1 MMGINLD
8 GPLVS
13 LFISAF
19 VTLFVVIDPPGC
31 VPIFSSLTAGT
42 SARHRRDMALR
53 SSLIAGAVLVA
64 FALGGEA
71 FLSALGITLPAF
83 KIAGGVMVFLI
94 AIDMVFEKRTQRRE
108 SRAEGVKSAADA
120 AGKSLEA
127 EDISVFPMA
136 IPMLAGPGSIASV
149 MLLSAR
155 TGGDVA
161 KEIAVLAALLAVLL
175 LTFLS
180 LLAAGPIMK
189 LMGAKFEG
197 ALTRL
202 LGVVLAALAA
212 QFVVDGI
219 RQSFNL

>member
-1 MMGINLD
+1 MTAELTA
-8 GPLVS
+8 
-13 LFISAF
+13 LFVSAF

-31 VPIFSSLTAGT
+31 VPIFSSLTSGT
-42 SARHRRDMALR
+42 SNAHRKAMALR
-53 SSLIAGAVLVA
+53 SILIATGVLVA

-71 FLSALGITLPAF
+71 FLGALGISLAAF

-108 SRAEGVKSAADA
+108 SRAEGVKSAAA
-120 AGKSLEA
+120 AADKPLEA

-136 IPMLAGPGSIASV
+136 IPMLAGPGSIAAV

-155 TGGDVA
+155 ADTLAAEVT
-161 KEIAVLAALLAVLL
+161 VLAALVAVMAITLV
-175 LTFLS
+175 S
-180 LLAAGPIMK
+180 LLAAGPLMK

-219 RQSFNL
+219 KMSFKL

>member
-1 MMGINLD
+1 MNPEIIA
-8 GPLVS
+8 
-13 LFISAF
+13 LFVSAF

-42 SARHRRDMALR
+42 SNAHRKSMALR
-53 SSLIAGAVLVA
+53 SIAIATGVLIA

-71 FLSALGITLPAF
+71 FLGALGISLAAF
-83 KIAGGVMVFLI
+83 KIAGGIMVFLI

-108 SRAEGVKSAADA
+108 NRAEEVKSAAA
-120 AGKSLEA
+120 AADKSMEV

-136 IPMLAGPGSIASV
+136 IPMLAGPGAIAAV
-149 MLLSAR
+149 MLLDAR
-155 TGGDVA
+155 ADSVA
-161 KEIAVLAALLAVLL
+161 GEIAVLAALVAVMAITLAA
-175 LTFLS
+175 
-180 LLAAGPIMK
+180 LLAAGPLMK

-219 RQSFNL
+219 KMSFNL